1 LEAVIELPSPE
12 ATFDLGLRLGR
23 LLEPGDFLGLTG
35 ELGTGKTLFV
45 RGLSK
50 GVGVAEGQVQS
61 PTFTIVNTYAG
72 GRLPLH
78 HADLYRIESRDEL
91 YATGY
96 FDLLEGEG
104 AMAVEWVERIPGA
117 LPAGRLELRF
127 ERTGE
132 TERRLK
138 LKAVSPRHEALL
150 KQILEA
156 TPRPRT

>member
-1 LEAVIELPSPE
+1 VEALIELASPE
-12 ATFDLGLRLGR
+12 STFELGARIGGLLR
-23 LLEPGDFLGLTG
+23 PGDFLGLTG
-35 ELGTGKTLFV
+35 DLGTGKTLFV
-45 RGLSK
+45 RGLAK

-78 HADLYRIESRDEL
+78 HADLYRIENQDEL

-104 AMAVEWVERIPGA
+104 ALAVEWVERIPGA
-117 LPAGRLELRF
+117 LPAGRLELRL

-132 TERRLK
+132 TERK
-138 LKAVSPRHEALL
+138 LSLRAVGARHEALL
-150 KQILEA
+150 QQIL
-156 TPRPRT
+156 TG